1 MNDRHPESP
10 LPPSQPIARTAA
22 PRTLVNS
29 SATAPYVPAKSAPV
43 RAGADDHK
51 LHTSKGRPT

>member
-1 MNDRHPESP
+1 MTDPAKEAKP
-10 LPPSQPIARTAA
+10 VEPSAPAVA

-29 SATAPYVPAKSAPV
+29 AMTAPYVPRRDEPV

-51 LHTSKGRPT
+51 RYTTKGNPT